1 MRGGHRPNAGR
12 KKGTKNTATVER
24 QRAVAEMTVK
34 LEATLP
40 NVFKGNAHELLIA
53 VYKNE
58 DLPPPTRI
66 DAAKAAIPHETPK
79 LSSVEHKGDP
89 DNPLETVTRIELTT
103 PEGHDRSDRAPAQT
117 PLGVFGTS

>member
-1 MRGGHRPNAGR
+1 MHGGKRPGAGR
-12 KKGTKNTATVER
+12 KKGSLTAKTQEIV
-24 QRAVAEMTVK
+24 
-34 LEATLP
+34 
-40 NVFKGNAHELLIA
+40 
-53 VYKNE
+53 
-58 DLPPPTRI
+58 
-66 DAAKAAIPHETPK
+66 AKAASQGLMPLEYMLKVLRDETQSHDERFKAAINAAPYLHPK